1 MCVMKL
7 IAMNSPPPYMTFRHP
22 ITVINKI
29 WKLQKE
35 QEIASELGNR
45 TIAFTNW
52 MVEVCF
58 PISFENVY
66 KMTFRP
72 NMS

>member
-1 MCVMKL
+1 MKL

-52 MVEVCF
+52 
-58 PISFENVY
+58 
-66 KMTFRP
+66 
-72 NMS
+72 